1 MGTGRPSRPMELR
14 VTLADGS
21 TFVADQKSVASI
33 LRLTL
38 YGGELSRGNQSQNQA
53 SQPQGVQASRRRRAR
68 APVPISRHR
77 RAA

>member
-38 YGGELSRGNQSQNQA
+38 YGGEVSRSAQSHA
-53 SQPQGVQASRRRRAR
+53 SEQHGVQASRRRRAR
-68 APVPISRHR
+68 APVPVSSHR